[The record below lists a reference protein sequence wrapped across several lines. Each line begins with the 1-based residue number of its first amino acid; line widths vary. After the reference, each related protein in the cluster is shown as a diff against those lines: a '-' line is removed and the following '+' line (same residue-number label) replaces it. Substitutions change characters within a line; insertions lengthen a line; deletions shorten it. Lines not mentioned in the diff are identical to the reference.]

1 MKHISLAQSLF
12 CVSYFSFLLF
22 YLLLL
27 FFPTLP
33 CDSSFLCS
41 DVFLMSLRLFFLK
54 VMEGLLCHCVLG
66 FTLFLYDCGPLAAVR
81 FLWHSYFLL

>member
-33 CDSSFLCS
+33 CDSFPLFRCVL
-41 DVFLMSLRLFFLK
+41 DELKTVFLKSDGEPSLP
-54 VMEGLLCHCVLG
+54 LCFRIYAFSL
-66 FTLFLYDCGPLAAVR
+66 
-81 FLWHSYFLL
+81 